1 MRFNPVTADVSGG
14 KRSSPMRTIDADTLS
29 SFAHKSAE
37 SVSDFASV
45 VRNLILDVRDSYR
58 PEVHRMRG
66 PGPKWRAKHQ
76 PWLRFDSEAV
86 SPGGPHELSPVH
98 VRPRD
103 SANLAR

>member
-1 MRFNPVTADVSGG
+1 
-14 KRSSPMRTIDADTLS
+14 MRTMDANTLS
-29 SFAHKSAE
+29 GFARTSAE

-58 PEVHRMRG
+58 PEVHHMRG

-86 SPGGPHELSPVH
+86 PPGGPHELSPVR
-98 VRPRD
+98 VRPRCHQFVT
-103 SANLAR
+103 R